1 MPRGWGEVLRGCEE
15 GMEELGEGLHGQGSV
30 GRTGVG
36 RQLRTNLYGRRSCAG
51 RQAEDQSVNLEK
63 ELPNA
68 SF

>member
-1 MPRGWGEVLRGCEE
+1 
-15 GMEELGEGLHGQGSV
+15 MEELGEGLHGQGSV